1 MPFDPIFDRRRLAAL
16 VLTFVASAAPAA
28 ASAAAA
34 IASAAPITA
43 SPAHAVAGTRNAIGI
58 ADASACTRDPA
69 ASTTIPGWITVAGS
83 PSLRCAAPR
92 TAGPGSHVQIVNGP
106 YGSSTLERHIDLHR
120 FALPIDRGLVRY
132 RLSGRLGA
140 TGLAGARAELAL
152 TFLDGAGRA
161 LAPGPRLLGPAGSAA
176 KAPRVAT
183 RRVSGALP
191 RGTRALR
198 VVLNLGSPD
207 AARGSA
213 LAEDLALSLQPDVQV
228 GPAAPPRSR
237 VPHFDHVFLIMMENT
252 SYGQVIGDRRDAP
265 YIDALARRGVL
276 LANYRAVYHPSD
288 ENYLAIAS
296 GSAGV
301 RGPVYFPHI
310 HLAVRHLGD
319 ELEAAGLSWKTYEQG
334 MGTPC
339 NTTTKYDKVYEPD
352 DAPFVNYANVID
364 DPARCRAHLVDT
376 RQLATDLASAA
387 TTPNFAWIAADDY
400 DDGEDSGNG
409 SPHSLAVQNRWLR
422 RTLEPLFASPAWRT
436 QRSLLILT
444 WDESSTTQTNHV
456 ATILVGSRGTV
467 RRGYV
472 SHVRYDH
479 YSTARTIEAALGL
492 PSLTA
497 NDRYARPI
505 DDAFARGSSR

>member
-1 MPFDPIFDRRRLAAL
+1 MPLDTIFDRRRLAAL
-16 VLTFVASAAPAA
+16 ELLVTAS
-28 ASAAAA
+28 
-34 IASAAPITA
+34 A
-43 SPAHAVAGTRNAIGI
+43 SPAFAGAPNAIGI

-69 ASTTIPGWITVAGS
+69 ASTTVPGWITVAGS
-83 PSLRCAAPR
+83 PSLRCAAPASASG
-92 TAGPGSHVQIVNGP
+92 TGGLQIVSGP
-106 YGSSTLERHIDLHR
+106 YGSSTLERRIDLHR
-120 FALPIDRGLVRY
+120 FAAPIDHGRIRY
-132 RLSGRLGA
+132 RLAARLGA
-140 TGLAGARAELAL
+140 TGAAGARAELAL
-152 TFLDGAGRA
+152 TFLDGAGRT
-161 LAPGPRLLGPAGSAA
+161 LSPSTRLVGPTATPATTTTAAAAAASAI
-176 KAPRVAT
+176 APRVRA
-183 RRVSGALP
+183 RRVAGVLP

-198 VVLNLGSPD
+198 VVLKLVSPN

-213 LAEDLALSLQPDVQV
+213 VAEDLRLTLRPGVTL
-228 GPAAPPRSR
+228 APPTPPRAR

-265 YIDALARRGVL
+265 YINALARRGVL

-319 ELEAAGLSWKTYEQG
+319 ELEAAGLGWKAYEQG

-339 NTTTKYDKVYEPD
+339 NVTTKYDKVYEPD

-376 RQLATDLASAA
+376 KQLTVDLASAA

-400 DDGEDSGNG
+400 DDGEDAGNG
-409 SPHSLAVQNRWLR
+409 SPHSLAVQDRWLR

-436 QRSLLILT
+436 QHSLLILT
-444 WDESSTTQTNHV
+444 WDESSTTRTNHV
-456 ATILVGSRGTV
+456 ATILLGSRGTV
-467 RRGYV
+467 RSGYV

-492 PSLTA
+492 GSLTA
-497 NDRYARPI
+497 NDAYARPI
-505 DDAFARGSSR
+505 DDAFRR

>member
-1 MPFDPIFDRRRLAAL
+1 MPFDWIFDRRRLAGLAL
-16 VLTFVASAAPAA
+16 GAALCAAPA
-28 ASAAAA
+28 
-34 IASAAPITA
+34 IAAP
-43 SPAHAVAGTRNAIGI
+43 RNAIGI

-69 ASTTIPGWITVAGS
+69 ASTTVPGWTTIAGS
-83 PSLRCAAPR
+83 PSLRCAAPLTTGAADR
-92 TAGPGSHVQIVNGP
+92 VRIVSGP
-106 YGSSTLERHIDLHR
+106 YGSSTLERRIDLRR
-120 FALPIDRGLVRY
+120 FAARIDRGRVRY

-140 TGLAGARAELAL
+140 TGAAHARAVLTL

-161 LAPGPRLLGPAGSAA
+161 FAPRPRLLGVTAA
-176 KAPRVAT
+176 AATTPRVAA
-183 RRVSGALP
+183 RRVAGTLP

-198 VVLNLGSPD
+198 IVLNLVAPHP
-207 AARGSA
+207 ARGSA
-213 LAEDLALSLQPDVQV
+213 VAEDLRLTLRPDV
-228 GPAAPPRSR
+228 PLARAAPPRPR

-252 SYGQVIGDRRDAP
+252 SYRQVIGDRRDAP
-265 YIDALARRGVL
+265 FINALARRGVL

-301 RGPVYFPHI
+301 RGPMYFPHI

-319 ELEAAGLSWKTYEQG
+319 AIEAAGLTWKAYEQG

-339 NTTTKYDKVYEPD
+339 NTTTKYDKYYEPD

-376 RQLATDLASAA
+376 KQLAVDLASTA

-400 DDGEDSGNG
+400 DDGEDAGNG
-409 SPHSLAVQNRWLR
+409 SPHSLAVQDGWLR
-422 RTLEPLFASPAWRT
+422 RTLEPVFASPAWRT

-444 WDESSTTQTNHV
+444 WDESSTTRTNHV
-456 ATILVGSRGTV
+456 ATILWGSRGTV
-467 RRGYV
+467 RRGAV
-472 SHVRYDH
+472 SHRRYDH

-497 NDRYARPI
+497 NDAYARPI
-505 DDAFARGSSR
+505 DDAFVH

>member
-1 MPFDPIFDRRRLAAL
+1 MPLDPIFDRRRLVALALTIVAGTATAA
-16 VLTFVASAAPAA
+16 ASAGPAA
-28 ASAAAA
+28 ASAA
-34 IASAAPITA
+34 
-43 SPAHAVAGTRNAIGI
+43 PAFAGPSNVIGI

-69 ASTTIPGWITVAGS
+69 ASTTVPGWITIAGS
-83 PSLRCAAPR
+83 PSLRCATPQAVDPEGR
-92 TAGPGSHVQIVNGP
+92 VRIVSGP
-106 YGSSTLERHIDLHR
+106 YGSSTLERRVDLRR
-120 FALPIDRGLVRY
+120 FAARIDRGRVRY

-140 TGLAGARAELAL
+140 TGTGGARAEIAL

-161 LAPGPRLLGPAGSAA
+161 LGPRPRLLGPAGDSAKTPRDA
-176 KAPRVAT
+176 ARRVAG
-183 RRVSGALP
+183 VLP
-191 RGTRALR
+191 SGTRALR
-198 VVLNLGSPD
+198 VVLTLRSPD
-207 AARGSA
+207 AASGSA
-213 LAEDLALSLQPDVQV
+213 VAEDLRLTLQPDVRI
-228 GPAAPPRSR
+228 ARATPPRAR

-252 SYGQVIGDRRDAP
+252 RYGQVIGDRRDAP
-265 YIDALARRGVL
+265 YIDSLAHRGVL

-319 ELEAAGLSWKTYEQG
+319 ELEAAGLTWKAYEQG

-339 NTTTKYDKVYEPD
+339 NTTTKYDKYYEPD

-376 RQLATDLASAA
+376 NQLTTDLATAA

-400 DDGEDSGNG
+400 DDGEDAGNG
-409 SPHSLAVQNRWLR
+409 SPHSLMVQDRWLR

-444 WDESSTTQTNHV
+444 WDESSTTRTNHV
-456 ATILVGSRGTV
+456 ATILLGSRGTV
-467 RRGYV
+467 RRGAV
-472 SHVRYDH
+472 SHRRYDH

-492 PSLTA
+492 PALTA
-497 NDRYARPI
+497 NDAYARPI
-505 DDAFARGSSR
+505 DDAFVH